1 MLVLRQAGIVVLS
14 FYQLWWVISVV
25 PFVQGIVMHENSS
38 MSFPCSDKQDHTV
51 FWQFHYVST
60 PCCSCDIWPLQVW
73 FLRSLSL
80 SPLTSHLSPLASC
93 LDLPSL
99 PSLPP
104 WSFPTHT
111 FVTMLGSLTIR
122 SPQVVCQKHK
132 NFLTPK
138 PLPHQLAPCLL
149 MALSTSVQGL
159 PCISI
164 RCSMQEISV
173 SVECFLSTVNN
184 QTSPGL
190 WSLQHR
196 LQGI

>member
-1 MLVLRQAGIVVLS
+1 MWSCEEWNMIKGINISHVNIENMGGRDQSQVKIKFKKIKSVPKTYQKVITMTLMWHMTPASVIPAIS
-14 FYQLWWVISVV
+14 F
-25 PFVQGIVMHENSS
+25 
-38 MSFPCSDKQDHTV
+38 
-51 FWQFHYVST
+51 
-60 PCCSCDIWPLQVW
+60 
-73 FLRSLSL
+73 SLA
-80 SPLTSHLSPLASC
+80 SHLSPLTSC

-111 FVTMLGSLTIR
+111 FITMLGSLTTR
-122 SPQVVCQKHK
+122 SPWVVCQKHK
-132 NFLTPK
+132 NFPTPK
-138 PLPHQLAPCLL
+138 PLPRQLAPCLL

-159 PCISI
+159 QCISI
-164 RCSMQEISV
+164 GCNMQEISV
-173 SVECFLSTVNN
+173 SVECFLSVVNN